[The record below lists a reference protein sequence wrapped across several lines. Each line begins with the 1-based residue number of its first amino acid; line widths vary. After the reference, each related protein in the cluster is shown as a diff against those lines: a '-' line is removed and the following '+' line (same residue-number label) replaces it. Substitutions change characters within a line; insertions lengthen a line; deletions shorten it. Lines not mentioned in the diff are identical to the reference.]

1 MEGFFSTMTN
11 NINSHAAHNLAHNL
25 AGSHHPAATN
35 GTNNHQRSVQNQ
47 ATASASSSEKQFKCD
62 FCDKTFTQ
70 RRNQRAHIRTVHEKL
85 KPFQCTHCGLTANRK
100 FNLLSHI
107 KKMHG
112 TTEGTAVVDTRLS
125 GASATSVASSP
136 VGSKTTNN
144 SLNSQYLGR
153 NFATQA
159 SASNHH
165 SHGSKSKKSNPTHTP
180 SVTENITHQQC
191 LVCSAPVKLQ
201 VNKYFCDKCEPRF
214 TAPATGSANNYLSN
228 VQGRNFNSPASG
240 AHRPPTQNPQT
251 FRCLQCPFVTE
262 DSSAM
267 IGHHLHA
274 HSSYPMPM

>member
-165 SHGSKSKKSNPTHTP
+165 SLGSKSKKSNPTHTH

-214 TAPATGSANNYLSN
+214 TAPATGSGNYLSN

>member
-1 MEGFFSTMTN
+1 MTN
-11 NINSHAAHNLAHNL
+11 NINSHAHHL
-25 AGSHHPAATN
+25 GGGHPAATN

-47 ATASASSSEKQFKCD
+47 ATNPNNSNSTSNEKQFKCD

-125 GASATSVASSP
+125 GASAASVASSP
-136 VGSKTTNN
+136 V
-144 SLNSQYLGR
+144 
-153 NFATQA
+153 A

-165 SHGSKSKKSNPTHTP
+165 SHGSKSKKSNPTHSGP
-180 SVTENITHQQC
+180 SVSENIHHTQQC
-191 LVCSAPVKLQ
+191 LVCSAPVKLA

-214 TAPATGSANNYLSN
+214 TAPATAGSAAGNSAVGNYLSN

>member
-11 NINSHAAHNLAHNL
+11 NINSHAHHL
-25 AGSHHPAATN
+25 GGGHPAATN

-47 ATASASSSEKQFKCD
+47 ATNPNNSNSTSNEKQFKCD

-125 GASATSVASSP
+125 GASAASVASSP
-136 VGSKTTNN
+136 V
-144 SLNSQYLGR
+144 
-153 NFATQA
+153 A

-165 SHGSKSKKSNPTHTP
+165 SHGSKSKKSNPTHSGP
-180 SVTENITHQQC
+180 SVSENIHHTQQC
-191 LVCSAPVKLQ
+191 LVCSAPVKLA

-214 TAPATGSANNYLSN
+214 TAPATAGSAAGNYLSN

>member
-1 MEGFFSTMTN
+1 MVHLHPLYQPPPPYPAPVLFDTYPPYLNHRLYMILKEFF
-11 NINSHAAHNLAHNL
+11 I
-25 AGSHHPAATN
+25 
-35 GTNNHQRSVQNQ
+35 
-47 ATASASSSEKQFKCD
+47 
-62 FCDKTFTQ
+62 FT
-70 RRNQRAHIRTVHEKL
+70 
-85 KPFQCTHCGLTANRK
+85 
-100 FNLLSHI
+100 
-107 KKMHG
+107 
-112 TTEGTAVVDTRLS
+112 
-125 GASATSVASSP
+125 
-136 VGSKTTNN
+136 
-144 SLNSQYLGR
+144 
-153 NFATQA
+153 A